1 MAEAG
6 IVAAVGAL
14 VGVFDLVPLGALPL
28 GARLAWWIGGS
39 LAAWLAFVL
48 FARVGRAMA
57 RLLGLAS
64 YWGYLLAVPFTT
76 LAVAFAV
83 AGLTGGT
90 AAMFGAGFA
99 GLWLIAL
106 GIGAGFFLLFF
117 AIYAR
122 AGDAAEPASLPAP
135 APAPMPEPAPPV
147 PGVAASALH
156 RRLDPGF
163 PPILALSAED
173 HYVRVIAEGRSALVL
188 MTLTEAAAL
197 MPEGAGAQVHRSWW
211 VARSAVTGQQR
222 AGRDVRLVLQG
233 GLAAPVSRSRIADLR
248 DAGWISP

>member
-14 VGVFDLVPLGALPL
+14 VAVFDLVPLGALPL

-48 FARVGRAMA
+48 FARVGKAMA

-122 AGDAAEPASLPAP
+122 AGEAAEPESPPAP
-135 APAPMPEPAPPV
+135 APEPAPL
-147 PGVAASALH
+147 ALRERGAPAQLGQDLGR
-156 RRLDPGF
+156 RRLHHP
-163 PPILALSAED
+163 A
-173 HYVRVIAEGRSALVL
+173 R
-188 MTLTEAAAL
+188 
-197 MPEGAGAQVHRSWW
+197 PE
-211 VARSAVTGQQR
+211 
-222 AGRDVRLVLQG
+222 AGRLITRPHRPPCLD
-233 GLAAPVSRSRIADLR
+233 AHDPHTLR
-248 DAGWISP
+248 PRHAQLHGR